1 MSILKPHN
9 PDQRDT
15 TYGDKKKSSATEKV
29 VNETKEKVHKIIS
42 R

>member
-9 PDQRDT
+9 PDQRDKAQ
-15 TYGDKKKSSATEKV
+15 GDKKKGSGSDQV
-29 VNETKEKVHKIIS
+29 VKQTGEKVHKIIS